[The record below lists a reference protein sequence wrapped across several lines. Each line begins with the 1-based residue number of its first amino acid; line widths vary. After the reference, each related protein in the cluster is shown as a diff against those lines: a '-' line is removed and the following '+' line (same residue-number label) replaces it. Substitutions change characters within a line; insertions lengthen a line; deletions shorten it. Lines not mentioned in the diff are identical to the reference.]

1 MNNTIINGLHTQLY
15 INGQWTN
22 SSDESQF
29 TVFNPASEEV
39 LLAVSS
45 ATKEDAISAVD
56 AAYAAGPKWDQLAPR
71 ARAEILRKA
80 YTLMM
85 ERKVEIATV
94 ISLEEGKT
102 LSEGLGEVNYAAE
115 FFRWYSEEAVR
126 DSGML
131 TRSPSGDNHIMVVHQ
146 PVGVCLLITPWNFPA
161 AMATRKIAP
170 ALAAGCTVILKP
182 ACETPLTALLLAG
195 LLEDAGVPA
204 GVVNVIPSIQSSLMS
219 ETILDDPRVRKIS
232 FTGSTEVGRVLLKK
246 ASERIVNCSMELGG
260 NAPFIVLAD
269 ADMDIAIDSAMIAK
283 MRNAGESCIGA
294 NRFYVHASR
303 IQEFSVRLA
312 SEMGKLNVGNGLE
325 ENIDVG
331 PLVNE
336 KTLNK
341 VAQLVDQATA
351 LGAKVLTGGKRID
364 RKGYF
369 YAPTVIVDLPEHADI
384 LTQEIF
390 GPVAPIIPFEDIQ
403 QVITMANQTELG
415 LAAYIMSR
423 DIGCALNLA
432 LKIEAGVLG
441 INRGFISDPAAP
453 FGGVKQSGIGREGA
467 QDGIHEFIEKKYIAV
482 KW

>member
-1 MNNTIINGLHTQLY
+1 
-15 INGQWTN
+15 
-22 SSDESQF
+22 
-29 TVFNPASEEV
+29 
-39 LLAVSS
+39 
-45 ATKEDAISAVD
+45 
-56 AAYAAGPKWDQLAPR
+56 
-71 ARAEILRKA
+71 
-80 YTLMM
+80 
-85 ERKVEIATV
+85 
-94 ISLEEGKT
+94 
-102 LSEGLGEVNYAAE
+102 
-115 FFRWYSEEAVR
+115 
-126 DSGML
+126 
-131 TRSPSGDNHIMVVHQ
+131 
-146 PVGVCLLITPWNFPA
+146 
-161 AMATRKIAP
+161 
-170 ALAAGCTVILKP
+170 
-182 ACETPLTALLLAG
+182 
-195 LLEDAGVPA
+195 
-204 GVVNVIPSIQSSLMS
+204 
-219 ETILDDPRVRKIS
+219 
-232 FTGSTEVGRVLLKK
+232 
-246 ASERIVNCSMELGG
+246 
-260 NAPFIVLAD
+260 
-269 ADMDIAIDSAMIAK
+269 MDIAIDSAMIAK

>member
-1 MNNTIINGLHTQLY
+1 
-15 INGQWTN
+15 
-22 SSDESQF
+22 
-29 TVFNPASEEV
+29 
-39 LLAVSS
+39 
-45 ATKEDAISAVD
+45 
-56 AAYAAGPKWDQLAPR
+56 
-71 ARAEILRKA
+71 
-80 YTLMM
+80 
-85 ERKVEIATV
+85 
-94 ISLEEGKT
+94 
-102 LSEGLGEVNYAAE
+102 
-115 FFRWYSEEAVR
+115 
-126 DSGML
+126 
-131 TRSPSGDNHIMVVHQ
+131 
-146 PVGVCLLITPWNFPA
+146 
-161 AMATRKIAP
+161 MATRKIAP

-269 ADMDIAIDSAMIAK
+269 ANMDIAIDSAMIAK